1 MNAMTIV
8 ELVETSKGQAVPLP
22 EEFRFEF
29 PTVSI
34 RREGAAVIVE
44 AIKPTHWPKHF
55 FDDIRIDDPAFTR
68 PVQGTTPP
76 VPLLE

>member
-1 MNAMTIV
+1 MTIV
-8 ELVETSKGQAVPLP
+8 NLVETSEGQAVPLP
-22 EEFRFEF
+22 EEYRFET

-44 AIKPTHWPKHF
+44 AVKPRHWPEHF

-68 PVQGTTPP
+68 PNQR
-76 VPLLE
+76 